1 MSKVINTKS
10 PVFWVVVF
18 AGAVLP
24 TLALHGIAQVVATL
38 LVVAFV
44 VTGFVLARRQQR
56 AATAAEPR

>member
-18 AGAVLP
+18 AGAILP
-24 TLALHGIAQVVATL
+24 TLGLHGVTQVVATL

-44 VTGFVLARRQQR
+44 VTGFVLARRPKR
-56 AATAAEPR
+56 AAAEQR